1 MNQLKKIIPCLD
13 IDEGRVVKGVNFVDI
28 KDIGDPAELAL
39 RYNNDG
45 ADELGFMDI
54 GAASKSRSLLLGV
67 VSKVAA
73 RISIP
78 LCVGGGISSIDD
90 ARNAMNAGAN
100 KVSVCSAPLKR
111 PQLLSEIAQN
121 CGSSCLA
128 LSIDSKRVDG
138 TEGNLKWHAFSH
150 GGTIDSGLDVIEWAI
165 RAEELGVGEIILNSI
180 DGDGTMAGYDLELI
194 RRVKNAVKIPIIA
207 SGGAGSLEQIAGVL
221 TATDDFPG
229 ADGALVASLLHFGKT
244 TVREIKEF
252 AKAKGV
258 CFIK

>member
-1 MNQLKKIIPCLD
+1 MMQYKKIIPCLD

-54 GAASKSRSLLLGV
+54 GATSKSRALLLDV
-67 VSKVAA
+67 VGKVAA
-73 RISIP
+73 QLSIP

-90 ARNAMNAGAN
+90 ARNAINAGAN
-100 KVSVCSAPLKR
+100 KVSLCSAPLKR

-121 CGSSCLA
+121 FGSSCLVI
-128 LSIDSKRVDG
+128 SIDSKKIESGD
-138 TEGNLKWHAFSH
+138 GNLKWHAFSH

-194 RRVKNAVKIPIIA
+194 RRVKNAVKISVIA
-207 SGGAGSLEQIAGVL
+207 SGGAGTLDQIADVL
-221 TATDDFPG
+221 ISTDDFPG

-244 TVREIKEF
+244 TIREIKEF
-252 AKAKGV
+252 AMAKGV
-258 CFIK
+258 CFK